1 MKLINK
7 NKLLE
12 IARNY
17 FLFFIASYV
26 LIVSLAMYL
35 QTPFIEMIISK
46 SPSIVGVKFY
56 DFNITVV
63 LIVFVSCFASLSFK
77 IFKVLAS
84 EHFKIIDNYIEG
96 PNQFGER
103 IVIAKNQIKTIGLD
117 YFGQFSIFTEDQKLV
132 LPGKI
137 DFQIERQMKR
147 KLSTFLK
154 Y

>member
-17 FLFFIASYV
+17 FLFFIGTYI
-26 LIVSLAMYL
+26 LTVSTVMYFEN
-35 QTPFIEMIISK
+35 PFISMLISK
-46 SPSIVGVKFY
+46 SPSIFDESMY
-56 DFNITVV
+56 NFNIFILLILFVTCFTLLSFRIYKV
-63 LIVFVSCFASLSFK
+63 LIN
-77 IFKVLAS
+77 
-84 EHFKIIDNYIEG
+84 EHFRIIDGYIEG

-103 IVIAKNQIKTIGLD
+103 IVFAKNQIKNIGLD
-117 YFGQFSIFTEDQKLV
+117 YFGQFSVFTEDQKIV

-137 DFQIERQMKR
+137 DFQIERQMKK
-147 KLSTFLK
+147 KLSTLLK